1 MAFKHYAT
9 TIQVAMVQHHIQ
21 HVPIKRDG
29 KGWSKLVLR
38 MMNSC
43 CPIYLPSMVDHSKSE
58 NTLKVMDNALRLS
71 GARVSVNSW
80 MSQSQVDQLSKA
92 IHRIDPRQATNV
104 EDDDDQSNSNPPL
117 FQNVRDV
124 LKDVTNPYN
133 LQINR
138 RKNMLKAQKVQ
149 KLESVLGYSVGGFFK
164 KLRKICTNFEVERTS
179 SMGVSH
185 VSGSL
190 SIGT

>member
-1 MAFKHYAT
+1 MAS
-9 TIQVAMVQHHIQ
+9 I
-21 HVPIKRDG
+21 
-29 KGWSKLVLR
+29 WSVGL
-38 MMNSC
+38 N
-43 CPIYLPSMVDHSKSE
+43 
-58 NTLKVMDNALRLS
+58 
-71 GARVSVNSW
+71 NSW
-80 MSQSQVDQLSKA
+80 MSQSVDQLSKA

-149 KLESVLGYSVGGFFK
+149 KLESVLSAYQWADF
-164 KLRKICTNFEVERTS
+164 LRSYAKYARNFEVERTS

>member
-1 MAFKHYAT
+1 MDV
-9 TIQVAMVQHHIQ
+9 TITGGS
-21 HVPIKRDG
+21 IK
-29 KGWSKLVLR
+29 
-38 MMNSC
+38 C
-43 CPIYLPSMVDHSKSE
+43 
-58 NTLKVMDNALRLS
+58 
-71 GARVSVNSW
+71 
-80 MSQSQVDQLSKA
+80 KA

-149 KLESVLGYSVGGFFK
+149 KLESVLSASVGGFFK
-164 KLRKICTNFEVERTS
+164 KLRKICTK
-179 SMGVSH
+179 
-185 VSGSL
+185 L
-190 SIGT
+190 